1 MHLAKTKQ
9 KRLII
14 RTVILVI
21 LVVAIVYTIYT
32 NATKERTAVLGIG
45 DQAPD
50 FALVDLEGKEHRLSD
65 YKGQG
70 VFLNFWGT
78 WCKPCVKEM
87 PAMDR
92 QYEEYQHKG
101 VQILAVNIA
110 QSNLEVQN
118 FADQYGLNF
127 PIVIDK
133 TKSVLH
139 AYNIRPLPTTLLINP
154 DGEIERI
161 ITGEMTE
168 QDIASFMEQIKPE

>member
-1 MHLAKTKQ
+1 MTQTKQ
-9 KRLII
+9 KRFIL
-14 RTVILVI
+14 RTVILSVLVI
-21 LVVAIVYTIYT
+21 AIVYTIYT
-32 NATKERTAVLGIG
+32 NATKEKIEVLGIG
-45 DQAPD
+45 DDAPD
-50 FALVDLEGKEHRLSD
+50 FTLVDLNGEVHRLSD

-92 QYEEYQHKG
+92 QYEVFKDKG

-110 QSNLEVQN
+110 QSDFEVQR

-133 TKSVLH
+133 TKSVME
-139 AYNIRPLPTTLLINP
+139 AYNINPLPTTLLINP
-154 DGEIERI
+154 DGKIEQILR
-161 ITGEMTE
+161 GEMTE
-168 QDIASFMEQIKPE
+168 QDITNYMEQISPK

>member
-1 MHLAKTKQ
+1 MAQMKQ
-9 KRLII
+9 KRLIL
-14 RTVILVI
+14 RTVILAI
-21 LVVAIVYTIYT
+21 LTVAIVYTIYT
-32 NATKERTAVLGIG
+32 NATKERTAILGIG
-45 DQAPD
+45 DEAPD
-50 FALVDLEGKEHRLSD
+50 FTLVDLNGEEHQLSD

-78 WCKPCVKEM
+78 WCKPCTKEM

-92 QYEEYQHKG
+92 QYEVYKDQG

-127 PIVIDK
+127 PIVMDR
-133 TKSVLH
+133 TKSVMH
-139 AYNIRPLPTTLLINP
+139 TYNIDPLPTTLLINS
-154 DGEIERI
+154 DGKIERI